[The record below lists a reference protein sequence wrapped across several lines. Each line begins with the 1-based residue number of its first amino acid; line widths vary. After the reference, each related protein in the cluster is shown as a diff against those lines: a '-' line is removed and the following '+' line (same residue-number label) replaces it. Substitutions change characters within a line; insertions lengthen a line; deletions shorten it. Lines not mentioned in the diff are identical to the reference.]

1 MSPLI
6 QELASLSPD
15 TAVEYHWFDM
25 TAAYKKEQVVDHA
38 VLDCPLPFPQT
49 ALVCAFE
56 NKKALIVLGRTGEAT
71 AVCAWLLEKTSYK
84 STIPF
89 IYVSTPDGVKVRH
102 DDGTEFDYRT
112 STAVGVLAFVSSFL
126 NSLKFSAVTGHQPIK
141 RSNWAKKIRQ
151 GKPIAYDWTTIVI
164 EPPKQK
170 NEPLGG
176 AHASPRWHERRGHWR
191 NVKKTGKHIWVRD
204 CEVGNKALGAVFH
217 DYKVQ

>member
-1 MSPLI
+1 VSPLI

-15 TAVEYHWFDM
+15 TAAEYHWFDM

-38 VLDCPLPFPQT
+38 VLDCPLPFPNA

-56 NKKALIVLGRTGEAT
+56 DKKVMILLHRTGIST
-71 AVCAWLLEKTSYK
+71 AVCAWLLEKKSYK
-84 STIPF
+84 QTIPF
-89 IYVSTPDGVKVRH
+89 VYVATPEGVKVRH
-102 DDGTEFDYRT
+102 DGDTEIIDGSKVTP
-112 STAVGVLAFVSSFL
+112 LAFVSSFL
-126 NSLKFSAVTGHQPIK
+126 NYLKFSPVIGHQPIK

-151 GKPIAYDWTTIVI
+151 GKPLVYDWTTIVI

-176 AHASPRWHERRGHWR
+176 VHASPRWHERRGHWR

>member
-15 TAVEYHWFDM
+15 TAVEFRWFDM

-49 ALVCAFE
+49 ALVCAYE
-56 NKKALIVLGRTGEAT
+56 DKKVMILLSRTGIST
-71 AVCAWLLEKTSYK
+71 AVCAWLLEKKSYK
-84 STIPF
+84 QTIPF
-89 IYVSTPDGVKVRH
+89 VYVATPNGVKVRH
-102 DDGTEFDYRT
+102 DGDTEIIEGSKVT
-112 STAVGVLAFVSSFL
+112 PLAFVSSFL

-176 AHASPRWHERRGHWR
+176 VHASPRWHERRGHWR

-204 CEVGNKALGAVFH
+204 CEVGNKTLGAVFH